1 MSFTKKSKDEQAS
14 YIDSF
19 IRHSNNIIN
28 KLPDEQDT
36 VKELLDSTM
45 LNQISITPIESG
57 N

>member
-19 IRHSNNIIN
+19 IRHSNNVIS
-28 KLPDEQDT
+28 KLPDEQDS

-45 LNQISITPIESG
+45 LQQISITSIES
-57 N
+57 NN